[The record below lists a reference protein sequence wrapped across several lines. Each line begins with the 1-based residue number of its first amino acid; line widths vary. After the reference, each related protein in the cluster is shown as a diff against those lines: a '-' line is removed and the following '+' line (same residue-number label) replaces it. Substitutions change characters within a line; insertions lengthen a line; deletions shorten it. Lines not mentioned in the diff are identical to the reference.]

1 MQLNVL
7 DYLIIAVLLLSALAG
22 LRKGLFNVVGGLAGV
37 LIGLL
42 AAIAFHRELTQYL
55 EKTLGVN
62 TLLVGFLR
70 EKLPLPVLDPGL
82 IKVLGYAPQWADP
95 ASYLATTLFTAL
107 SFLLILL
114 LGSKLVQ
121 AICQLLDSLFAHGIL
136 SGVNR
141 SLGMGLLLLKNLVIL
156 AVLAGILLSPL
167 ELAAQMGMSGAF
179 FVTQYMHNSLLLEP
193 LLKLFTHL
201 KSLF

>member
-42 AAIAFHRELTQYL
+42 AAIVFHRELAQYL
-55 EKTLGVN
+55 EKAFGVN
-62 TLLVGFLR
+62 TLLVDFLR
-70 EKLPLPVLDPGL
+70 DKLPLPALNPGL
-82 IKVLGYAPQWADP
+82 IEVWGHAPQWADP
-95 ASYLATTLFTAL
+95 ASYLATALLTGL

-121 AICQLLDSLFAHGIL
+121 AICQLMDGLFAHGIL
-136 SGVNR
+136 AGVNR

-156 AVLAGILLSPL
+156 AILAGILLPPL
-167 ELAAQMGMSGAF
+167 EVAAQMGMSGALL
-179 FVTQYMHNSLLLEP
+179 VTQYMHKSLLLEP
-193 LLKLFTHL
+193 LLRLFAYL
-201 KSLF
+201 QSLF